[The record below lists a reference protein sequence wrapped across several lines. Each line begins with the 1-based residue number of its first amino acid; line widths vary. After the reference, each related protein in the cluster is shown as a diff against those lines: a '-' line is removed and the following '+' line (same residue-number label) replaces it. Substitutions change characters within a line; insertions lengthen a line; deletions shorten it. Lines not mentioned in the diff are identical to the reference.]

1 MDRIIKFRA
10 WDKEEGKMIYDTEHD
25 NMNYWDWITG
35 SCVEIVNIQLKS
47 ERYHWMQCTG
57 LKDKNN
63 NPIFEGDL
71 LKHQKYTYEVKW
83 SDWWFKVYDIDNFY
97 RQFEL
102 ACIIF
107 DTECVEIIWN
117 IYQNPDLLNNK

>member
-10 WDKEEGKMIYDTEHD
+10 WDDAIEKMLYSENHPSWD
-25 NMNYWDWITG
+25 NSGFWEMAYWQP
-35 SCVEIVNIQLKS
+35 V
-47 ERYHWMQCTG
+47 MQYTG

-71 LKHQKYTYEVKW
+71 LKHQKYTYKVEW
-83 SDWWFKVYDIDNFY
+83 SYWWFKVYDIDNSY

-107 DTECVEIIWN
+107 DKECVEIIWN